1 LILDGLILQI
11 LILVL
16 AISYALLVSLPFSIA
31 LFYEKIFK
39 KRAFPYLFVVSGFL
53 FIASFY
59 FFSID
64 FFSETSSI
72 FLAAGGISLAVASL
86 RLYFVMT
93 GGGWK

>member
-1 LILDGLILQI
+1 MILDGLILQI

-16 AISYALLVSLPFSIA
+16 GISYAVLMILPFSIA

-39 KRAFPYLFVVSGFL
+39 RQAFPYIFAISSILL
-53 FIASFY
+53 IASFY

-64 FFSETSSI
+64 FFGETSSI
-72 FLAAGGISLAVASL
+72 FLAAGGISLAAASL

-93 GGGWK
+93 GGNWK